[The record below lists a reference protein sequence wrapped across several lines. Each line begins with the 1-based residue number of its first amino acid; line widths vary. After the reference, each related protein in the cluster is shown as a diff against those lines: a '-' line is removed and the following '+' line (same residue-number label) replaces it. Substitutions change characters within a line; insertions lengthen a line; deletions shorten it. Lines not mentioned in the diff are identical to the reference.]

1 MFAPFA
7 RWFLVDYTCKEPVM
21 VDALHV
27 LNSLVPLRQRRKTSS
42 TAEIAAIHSDQIFN
56 DDH

>member
-1 MFAPFA
+1 
-7 RWFLVDYTCKEPVM
+7 M

-27 LNSLVPLRQRRKTSS
+27 LKSPVPLRQGRETSS
-42 TAEIAAIHSDQIFN
+42 AAEIAAIHSDQIFN

>member
-1 MFAPFA
+1 
-7 RWFLVDYTCKEPVM
+7 M

-27 LNSLVPLRQRRKTSS
+27 LNSPVPLRQGRKTSS
-42 TAEIAAIHSDQIFN
+42 AAEIAAIHSDQIFN

>member
-1 MFAPFA
+1 MQRACES
-7 RWFLVDYTCKEPVM
+7 LM

-27 LNSLVPLRQRRKTSS
+27 LNSPVPQRQGRKTSS
-42 TAEIAAIHSDQIFN
+42 AAEIAEIHSDQIFN